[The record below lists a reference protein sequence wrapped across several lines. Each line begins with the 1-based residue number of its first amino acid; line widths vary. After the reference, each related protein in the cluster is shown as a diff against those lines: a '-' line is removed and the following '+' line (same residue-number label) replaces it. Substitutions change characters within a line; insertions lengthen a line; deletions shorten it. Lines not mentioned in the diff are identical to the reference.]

1 MNYGPAHFHDNPRS
15 YFAKR
20 YGTPAAEI
28 ALPAGVKLPPPDYV
42 IPGAMPVHIVID
54 AVSKVTN
61 IPRHELCSPRRLRYL
76 LPARMAVYFIAYKH
90 TGKSFPQIGRAVG
103 GRDHTTVLHG
113 YRKATEKSETVMT
126 IVMAALAEIRGEK

>member
-20 YGTPAAEI
+20 YGKPEPEI
-28 ALPAGVKLPPPDYV
+28 TLPAGETLPPPDYV

-113 YRKATEKSETVMT
+113 YRKATEKAETVMP

>member
-20 YGTPAAEI
+20 YGTLAAEI
-28 ALPAGVKLPPPDYV
+28 ALPAGATLPPSDYV
-42 IPGAMPVHIVID
+42 IPGTMPVHTVIE
-54 AVSKVTN
+54 AVSKVTS
-61 IPRHELCSPRRLRYL
+61 IPRHVLCSHRRLRYL
-76 LPARMAVYFIAYKH
+76 LPARMAIYYISYKH
-90 TGKSFPQIGRAVG
+90 TDKSFPQIGRAVG

-113 YRKATEKSETVMT
+113 YHKATEKAETVMP